1 MNHLAHSLLSYP
13 DGENLLG
20 NFIGDFVK
28 GSAWQAYPPEIRA
41 GILLHRRIDAFTD
54 NHPAVR
60 ASVRR
65 IRPVAGRYAGP
76 VADVLYD
83 HLLLRHWS
91 EYAEL
96 SFDDYAVWLYS
107 ALDERQA
114 WMPELLQQRWPLM
127 REARFV
133 HGYADEAGMLR
144 VLERFS
150 RRLAGHFDPAAVHA
164 AFFGEMEAFSAD
176 FSAFFPALLEHLAA
190 NPHRSDSFPNDPA
203 ADQSG
208 RV

>member
-13 DGENLLG
+13 DAENLLG

-54 NHPAVR
+54 THPSVR

-65 IRPVAGRYAGP
+65 IRLVAGRYAGP

-83 HLLLRHWS
+83 HLLLLHWS
-91 EYAEL
+91 EYADL
-96 SFDDYAVWLYS
+96 SFEDYAAWLYA
-107 ALDERQA
+107 ALDERQGQ
-114 WMPELLQQRWPLM
+114 MPEPLQQRWPLM

-133 HGYADEAGMLR
+133 HGYADESGMLR

-150 RRLAGHFDPAAVHA
+150 RRLAGQFDPTVVHTT
-164 AFFGEMEAFSAD
+164 FFEEIEAFSAD
-176 FSAFFPALLEHLAA
+176 FTAFFPDLLEHLAA
-190 NPHRSDSFPNDPA
+190 NPHKSDAFPNDPA
-203 ADQSG
+203 ADQNG